1 MTTSPQVFGKTVDDH
16 TRCEHY
22 STELDI
28 IAIRFYCCNRYYP
41 CHLCHAE
48 CAEHPA
54 QQWPREEW
62 NRPAILCGACQTE
75 LTIETYL
82 GVDACPECAAAFNPG
97 CKAHSSYY
105 FVIGESL

>member
-1 MTTSPQVFGKTVDDH
+1 MTGSPHVFGKTVDAH

-28 IAIRFYCCNRYYP
+28 IAIRFACCDRYYP
-41 CHLCHAE
+41 CHLCHSE
-48 CAEHPA
+48 CTEHPA
-54 QQWPREEW
+54 QQWSREQW
-62 NRPAILCGACQTE
+62 DHKAILCGACWTQ
-75 LTIETYL
+75 LTIGTYL

-105 FVIGESL
+105 FAVGGPL